1 MSHTLHTLRTRH
13 ESAAVPLSSLVAR
26 WLAEGIIS
34 REQATLIS
42 ASEYDAVPV
51 RTGTQRQL
59 PRSLAT
65 EALGYLG
72 GAVVVVSTIL
82 IANLYWEDLS
92 LAARLALL
100 GLAAAGALAA
110 GLAVPSH
117 LGEVST
123 RLRSVLWL
131 ASTLSFAG
139 FLGIL
144 GADAL
149 DLSEPDTAV
158 FASAGTAA
166 LAAVL
171 WRAHRH
177 LLQQVAAMVALM
189 VTAATS
195 IADLVDSDHLPGLG
209 AWAVAAVWMGLALT
223 ERVQPARVV
232 LALSSAAAIFT
243 AMTTAPANWGFALA
257 IATVASVVTLAVQ
270 RADLV
275 LLAIGAV
282 GTLGVL
288 PSAVNEWFPD
298 TAAVPFVMLAVGLAL
313 VGIALWTT
321 RRHRE
326 RPDTT

>member
-1 MSHTLHTLRTRH
+1 MAHTLHTRH
-13 ESAAVPLSSLVAR
+13 EPAVVPLSSLVAR
-26 WLAEGIIS
+26 WVADGIIS

-42 ASEYDAVPV
+42 AREYDAVPV
-51 RTGTQRQL
+51 STGTARHL

-82 IANLYWEDLS
+82 IANLYWDDLS
-92 LAARLALL
+92 LTARLTLL
-100 GLAAAGALAA
+100 GLAAAGALVA

-117 LGEVST
+117 LGDVSA

-144 GADAL
+144 GADAF
-149 DLSEPDTAV
+149 DLPERDTAV
-158 FASAGTAA
+158 LASTGTAV
-166 LAAVL
+166 LAAGL
-171 WRAHRH
+171 WYAHRH
-177 LLQQVAAMVALM
+177 LIQQVAAMVALM
-189 VTAATS
+189 VSAATS
-195 IADLVDSDHLPGLG
+195 IVDLVDSEHLPGLG

-223 ERVQPARVV
+223 ERVQPARVA

-243 AMTTAPANWGFALA
+243 AMTTAPASWGFALA
-257 IATVASVVTLAVQ
+257 IATVAAVVTLAVQ
-270 RADLV
+270 RADLL

-298 TAAVPFVMLAVGLAL
+298 TAAVPFVLLAVGLAL

-321 RRHRE
+321 RRHRD
-326 RPDTT
+326 RPEAS